1 MTTQYFRSFSA
12 GASTITAD
20 IHGSDLILVEG
31 ANISLT
37 ANEETGQLTIA
48 ASGDINASLPIT
60 QDNSTNATN
69 YLVFSSSATGDL
81 FPRTDTGLY
90 YNPFTNTL
98 TAGVFNGPSSSWST
112 ARTVSFSGGDV
123 TGSFSI
129 DGTTNVSNVV
139 LSLAGGGSGYVL
151 PTATTSVLGG
161 VKIDGTTVTIDGNG
175 VISCVKTTS
184 LIGGNNTTLLGS
196 IGYQS
201 NLDTTTLLAP
211 NTTITKKYLSQTG
224 TGTNGAV
231 PAWETVTAVD
241 VGLGN
246 VTNESKAT
254 MFSSPTF
261 TGTVSGVT
269 ATHVGLGNVTNE
281 SKATMFDN
289 PTFTG
294 TVSGLTVSASSVG
307 LGNVT
312 NESKATMF
320 SSPTFTGTVSGV
332 TATHVGL
339 GNVTNESKA
348 TMFSSPTFTGTV
360 TLSQSVETFTSPSI
374 SANAVTLNFNLGA
387 IFALGSNAANITANF
402 TNIPGTSGQTISTT
416 LIITQGGTAYIPSA
430 VTINGGGSVTPKWQ
444 GGSAPSGV
452 ANRVNIVSFTFVCTA
467 TNTWTVIGSLTDY
480 N

>member
-1 MTTQYFRSFSA
+1 M
-12 GASTITAD
+12 
-20 IHGSDLILVEG
+20 
-31 ANISLT
+31 
-37 ANEETGQLTIA
+37 
-48 ASGDINASLPIT
+48 
-60 QDNSTNATN
+60 
-69 YLVFSSSATGDL
+69 
-81 FPRTDTGLY
+81 
-90 YNPFTNTL
+90 
-98 TAGVFNGPSSSWST
+98 
-112 ARTVSFSGGDV
+112 
-123 TGSFSI
+123 
-129 DGTTNVSNVV
+129 
-139 LSLAGGGSGYVL
+139 LSLAGSGSGYTL

-175 VISCVKTTS
+175 VISCAKTTS

-231 PAWETVTAVD
+231 PVWETVTAVD
-241 VGLGN
+241 
-246 VTNESKAT
+246 
-254 MFSSPTF
+254 
-261 TGTVSGVT
+261 
-269 ATHVGLGNVTNE
+269 VGLGNVTNE

-320 SSPTFTGTVSGV
+320 SSPTFTGTVSGI

-348 TMFSSPTFTGTV
+348 TMFSSPIFTGTV
-360 TLSQSVETFTSPSI
+360 TISQSVETFTSPSI

-402 TNIPGTSGQTISTT
+402 TNIPGTAGQTISTT

-452 ANRVNIVSFTFVCTA
+452 TNRVNIVSFTFVCTA